1 VINPAARPKTQMTI
15 ARVSTVLMAI
25 IITALAMLNL
35 ALIAQLVAIA
45 FSMAGCTIFPLFLLG
60 IWWSGSNRAG
70 AKAGLIVGS
79 LVTLISLTYL
89 IGARVGWILPYN
101 DFITYYLGAWYFA
114 WIGAPLAIAANIIV
128 SKLTKET
135 PLEIRKFL
143 IEQVH
148 S

>member
-1 VINPAARPKTQMTI
+1 MTI
-15 ARVSTVLMAI
+15 ARLSTVLMAI
-25 IITALAMLNL
+25 IITAIAMADL

-60 IWWSGSNRAG
+60 IWWSDSNRAG

-79 LVTLISLTYL
+79 IITLISLTYL
-89 IGARVGWILPYN
+89 IGNKAGWILPFN

-114 WIGAPLAIAANIIV
+114 WIGAPLAIATNIIV
-128 SKLTKET
+128 SRITKET
-135 PLEIRKFL
+135 PIEIRRFL
-143 IEQVH
+143 IEKVH

>member
-1 VINPAARPKTQMTI
+1 
-15 ARVSTVLMAI
+15 MAV
-25 IITALAMLNL
+25 IITVIAMVDL

-70 AKAGLIVGS
+70 AKAGLIVGGI
-79 LVTLISLTYL
+79 VTLISLTYL
-89 IGARVGWILPYN
+89 VGARAGWTLPYN

-143 IEQVH
+143 IEKVH